1 MINAYTGILNGG
13 GKEEGRREVGAR
25 VYRARIPYDR
35 AAAIVFGPPTTSLA
49 QREREGGRLR
59 ERIVFIIRC
68 STSDRSS
75 GDTDIS
81 HQLALLES
89 SL

>member
-13 GKEEGRREVGAR
+13 GKGEGRGEVGAR

-49 QREREGGRLR
+49 QRERERK
-59 ERIVFIIRC
+59 
-68 STSDRSS
+68 
-75 GDTDIS
+75 GD
-81 HQLALLES
+81 
-89 SL
+89 